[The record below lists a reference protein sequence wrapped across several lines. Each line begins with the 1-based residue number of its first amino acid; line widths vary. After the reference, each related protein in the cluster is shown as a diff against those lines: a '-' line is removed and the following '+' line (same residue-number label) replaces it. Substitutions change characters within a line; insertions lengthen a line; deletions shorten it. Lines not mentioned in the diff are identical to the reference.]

1 MMCIC
6 CFKNI
11 VSRSCVEARILLL
24 NLVLPEA
31 FERTPAAADVMVL
44 VRLRGYQLY
53 VWRNCVSCSKLC
65 NMVCVCFVFV
75 VVLWGVLVVVCL
87 FFVGGGGGIDT
98 FNREIVLLSVS
109 DSANKVRGKKEFLD
123 N

>member
-44 VRLRGYQLY
+44 GRLRGYQLY

-65 NMVCVCFVFV
+65 NMVCVCVLFLLLFYGGFWLLFVYF
-75 VVLWGVLVVVCL
+75 L
-87 FFVGGGGGIDT
+87 FFWGGIDT
-98 FNREIVLLSVS
+98 INREIVLLSVS
-109 DSANKVRGKKEFLD
+109 DSANKVRGKKGVLG
-123 N
+123 